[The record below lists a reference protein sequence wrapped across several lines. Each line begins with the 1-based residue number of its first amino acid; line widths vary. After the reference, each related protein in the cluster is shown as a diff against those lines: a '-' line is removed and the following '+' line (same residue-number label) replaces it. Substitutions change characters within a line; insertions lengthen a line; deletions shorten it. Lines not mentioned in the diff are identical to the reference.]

1 MAPLVRLGADVNARN
16 SAGSSALHY
25 ACHVDTFSD
34 PVVRLLVGSGAHVG
48 LAEDAA
54 SGGMAPLHY
63 AAGAGSDAVCRFLV
77 AAGADPQALDAYG
90 RSAADC
96 ARDAQQ
102 HACAAA
108 LAALAADTPSY
119 GVTSLGRAGISSPN
133 SGNRSGSG
141 SSSSG
146 GSSSAVVA
154 DAALG
159 RSGGVGGLRGNE
171 DGSGGGPGGGGDPAR
186 GVSNDAAALIHDAL
200 LQIRADLQRARS
212 AGEAQRQEYETLLRE
227 RDLAAQ
233 VR

>member
-34 PVVRLLVGSGAHVG
+34 SVVRLLVGSGAHVG

-108 LAALAADTPSY
+108 LATLTADTLSY
-119 GVTSLGRAGISSPN
+119 GVTSLGRAGISSRS
-133 SGNRSGSG
+133 SGSSSSG

-171 DGSGGGPGGGGDPAR
+171 DDGGGGPGGGGDPAR

-212 AGEAQRQEYETLLRE
+212 AGEAQRQEYETLVRE

-233 VR
+233 VN